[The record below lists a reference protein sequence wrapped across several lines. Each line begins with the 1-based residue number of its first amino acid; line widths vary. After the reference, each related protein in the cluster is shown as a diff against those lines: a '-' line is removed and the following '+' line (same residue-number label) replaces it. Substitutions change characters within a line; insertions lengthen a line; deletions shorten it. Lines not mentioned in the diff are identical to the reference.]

1 MDVRAYLKDY
11 LAGYKHYKPYWNY
24 EDGCVLLGCID
35 LYEATGDPLYRDF
48 VLAYLRE
55 AVTPAGEIPNYEF
68 SQYNID
74 SINSGKALFF
84 AWKETGDDRYRKAIE
99 LHMQRLREHPRC
111 ACGNFW
117 HKSLYPQQIWLDGL
131 YMAQP
136 FYVEYESRFGTR
148 EGFKDTLSQFKNVRK
163 YLFDENKKLYYHG
176 YDESRSVY
184 WADPVTG
191 LSKSFWL
198 RSIGWLLMAFVD
210 CYELMDCSKAD
221 KQLLADLLKEAVDG
235 LLAHQDKES
244 CLFYQVVDM
253 PELPGNYLETSGSAM
268 VAYALLKGFRLGML
282 QKEAYKKHGEDILC
296 GLCARHM
303 RMDGG
308 RLHLTQIC
316 RTGGLGP
323 ASDLRRDG
331 TPEYYVS
338 EPIMEDNGHGAA
350 ALIMAYS
357 EYLRLRA

>member
-1 MDVRAYLKDY
+1 
-11 LAGYKHYKPYWNY
+11 
-24 EDGCVLLGCID
+24 
-35 LYEATGDPLYRDF
+35 
-48 VLAYLRE
+48 
-55 AVTPAGEIPNYEF
+55 
-68 SQYNID
+68 
-74 SINSGKALFF
+74 
-84 AWKETGDDRYRKAIE
+84 
-99 LHMQRLREHPRC
+99 
-111 ACGNFW
+111 
-117 HKSLYPQQIWLDGL
+117 
-131 YMAQP
+131 
-136 FYVEYESRFGTR
+136 
-148 EGFKDTLSQFKNVRK
+148 
-163 YLFDENKKLYYHG
+163 
-176 YDESRSVY
+176 
-184 WADPVTG
+184 
-191 LSKSFWL
+191 
-198 RSIGWLLMAFVD
+198 MAFVD

-268 VAYALLKGFRLGML
+268 AAYALLKGFRLGML